1 VFDEVAAVNKA
12 KAAGLKTKSATFF
25 DTLQAASMFFKSH
38 VRCCN
43 WHQRQI
49 SCHTEEDDKTRKS
62 SEQS

>member
-1 VFDEVAAVNKA
+1 MFDEVAAVNKA
-12 KAAGLKTKSATFF
+12 KAAGLKIRCAALI